1 MRESFH
7 IVEYL
12 DHDIVARCVAVR
24 VALCDMVPNLV
35 MKFLGSISTTIS
47 ASLVKIIME
56 LNCQEGT
63 TIVRRC

>member
-12 DHDIVARCVAVR
+12 DHDVVTRCVAVPI
-24 VALCDMVPNLV
+24 ALCDMVPNLV
-35 MKFLGSISTTIS
+35 MKFLGSVSTAIS

-56 LNCQEGT
+56 LEGQKGT
-63 TIVRRC
+63 TIIGRC